1 MADYEEEIG
10 SYVQA
15 QLKSE
20 TGIAF
25 TQPFGVTEETE
36 EIEVSGVNVRNSQAD
51 IDFDIASANGR
62 GYYVYLSETGAEGD
76 YELYS
81 KVNFNARGAHIK
93 GLQNSKEV
101 HVYVAFV
108 EDGFVTE
115 RSEAVSI
122 VPGE

>member
-10 SYVQA
+10 SYVRA

-81 KVNFNARGAHIK
+81 KVNFNARVPTSRVFRTARKSMSMSHS
-93 GLQNSKEV
+93 SKT
-101 HVYVAFV
+101 A
-108 EDGFVTE
+108 
-115 RSEAVSI
+115 S
-122 VPGE
+122 